1 MLIAMAGLPGAGKS
15 RLADDLGRA
24 RGWPVLSVDPIE
36 AAIVSVGFD
45 RNERTGLAA
54 YVAVE
59 AVAEHLLGLGQSV
72 IVDAVNDVPEA
83 RQQWIDL
90 AARSGV
96 DLRWIEVTCS
106 DAEVHQSRL
115 SGRRRNL
122 AIRLEPR
129 WEELAP
135 RRARLAAWTAE
146 RVRIDSLHDPD
157 TNLQWLIADLVG
169 REAASSEPAN

>member
-1 MLIAMAGLPGAGKS
+1 MTTLIAMAGLPGAGKS

-45 RNERTGLAA
+45 RSERTGLAA

-72 IVDAVNDVPEA
+72 IVDAVNDVRQA
-83 RQQWIDL
+83 RRQWIDL
-90 AARSGV
+90 AARTGV
-96 DLRWIEVTCS
+96 DLRWIEVSCS
-106 DAEVHQSRL
+106 DTEVHRSRL
-115 SGRRRNL
+115 ARRHRRL
-122 AIRLEPR
+122 AVRLEPL

-146 RVRIDSLHDPD
+146 RSRIDSMIDPEI
-157 TNLQWLIADLVG
+157 NLQRVIVDLTG
-169 REAASSEPAN
+169 QKSAS